1 MPLTY
6 VSLAQL
12 LKSDTLLQ
20 HEAAE
25 EILFP
30 RLNNIATIKDYAD
43 ILKTF
48 YGFYAPL
55 EKLISEYITAIHL
68 PDIRERKNTWL
79 IIDDLLDL
87 GENVFELKICH
98 TLPQIE
104 NVSQAFGALYVM
116 EGSTLGG
123 RMIQKM
129 LLKNHPGM
137 LQPKHLS
144 FFNGYGDATSAKW
157 KSFLESLENI
167 EDRSTVV
174 AAANETFT
182 LFQNWI
188 KQRLYDEQ
196 DRTQ

>member
-20 HEAAE
+20 HEATE
-25 EILFP
+25 ELLIP
-30 RLNNIATIKDYAD
+30 KLNSIETVEDYAD

-55 EKLISEYITAIHL
+55 EKIISQYISAGFL
-68 PDIRERKNTWL
+68 QDIGERKNTWL

-87 GENVFELKICH
+87 GINVFEIKVCH
-98 TLPQIE
+98 SLPEIE
-104 NVSQAFGALYVM
+104 NVPQAFGALYVM
-116 EGSTLGG
+116 EGSSLGG

-129 LLKNHPGM
+129 LLKNNPGL

-144 FFNGYGDATSAKW
+144 FFNGYGEATSAKW
-157 KSFLESLENI
+157 KSFLEAIEKI
-167 EDRSTVV
+167 EDRSTVIS
-174 AAANETFT
+174 AANETFT

-188 KQRLYDEQ
+188 KQLLYDGK
-196 DRTQ
+196 DRS